1 MTTPTFIFPRG
12 LWLCVTG
19 PDALEM
25 LPTEGIGWFG
35 VDLQHGRYDVADLA
49 GLLRATD
56 VPVVARAASQDA
68 GHLARVLDTGV
79 AGVIVPGVEGVADV
93 EALVQAVRFPPE
105 GRRSTGLTRSVA
117 VGGPERPL
125 LLPMVETRGALE
137 EVEEMAAVAGVDGL
151 FVGPYDLSLSLG
163 RPGVTDEQVVAG
175 IRRVAEVAGA
185 AGLLRGAFSA
195 NADLDP
201 MLPELDLV
209 AVTTDTQAL
218 AAGVQMLLGAGSAG

>member
-1 MTTPTFIFPRG
+1 MTGLTLTTPRG

-19 PDALEM
+19 ADALEM
-25 LPTEGIGWFG
+25 LPDEGIGWFG
-35 VDLQHGRYDVADLA
+35 VDLQHGVYDVADLP

-56 VPVVARAASQDA
+56 VPVLARAASQNA

-79 AGVIVPGVEGVADV
+79 AGVIVPGVESAADV

-125 LLPMVETRGALE
+125 LLPMVETRGALDA
-137 EVEEMAAVAGVDGL
+137 VEQIAGVPGVDGL

-163 RPGVTDEQVVAG
+163 RPGVTDDEVVAG
-175 IRRVAEVAGA
+175 IRRVAEVAGG

-195 NADLDP
+195 DADLDP
-201 MLPELDLV
+201 LLPADLDLL
-209 AVTTDTQAL
+209 AVTTDTLAL
-218 AAGVQMLLGAGSAG
+218 AAGVRALLGGA